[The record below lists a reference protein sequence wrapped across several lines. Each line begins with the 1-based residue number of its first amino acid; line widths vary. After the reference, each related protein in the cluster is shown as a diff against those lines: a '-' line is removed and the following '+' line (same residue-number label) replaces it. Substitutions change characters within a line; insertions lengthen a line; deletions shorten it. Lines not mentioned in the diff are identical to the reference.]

1 MEKDIIKSIEE
12 YMKKNGDNL
21 ELKIKNIVEEF
32 TVRKIKKTEED
43 FKMMFIPILDE
54 IAKELGFKLEPMYEK
69 YVKTGRID
77 CLYNCVDLEYKVPG
91 ALDSVNSYPAR
102 KSINKDYI
110 DEVQK
115 QIRGYSKREKIN
127 IDSILGIIFDGRYF
141 IYVHYLSTDWYI
153 SEPEE
158 VNKYSIE
165 KFLKRV
171 FSLQIDNKAVTIE
184 NLIKDFGFRSY
195 LADNTVKALYN
206 ALYNAVGTNEGVTLI
221 FEQWKSLFRE
231 VSGYSYDTTKDTLK
245 EIKNVYKLD
254 YEEIKIDLLIFSI
267 HTYYALLIKLLVIQ
281 ILYHYKN
288 NNALQQ
294 PIRYS
299 NERLTKDTMKE
310 IEDGGRFRTLGI
322 VNFLEGDFF
331 GWYINIWNE
340 EIYNSIVKV
349 LRVFDEY
356 NYSTINLDE
365 VNSRDLLKKLYN
377 YLLPRK
383 LRHALGE
390 YYSPDWLAQRTYNLM
405 GINGDLD
412 KSFLDPTCGS
422 GTFIVIGIK
431 EIIKKNKHNKDISK
445 NELLNK
451 IIDNVH
457 GFDLNPLAVISAR
470 ANYIIA
476 LGDLIDSTCD
486 EIEIPIYHC
495 DAMLTVLEQPKGNQH
510 VKKLATRAGIYE
522 IPLELGND
530 KEVLYKVLD
539 EFNNNISLGLDFNNK
554 LWSEIQE
561 INPLIKNKS
570 NDEKNEI
577 KALTEVFYK
586 QIKELE
592 KKGIRKVWTQII
604 KNAFVPIFHEKVDY
618 IIGNPPWV
626 NWQTL
631 PEDYRESIHNH
642 WENYKIFDF
651 IGLKARLGSAH
662 DDISVLLTYVVMDNF
677 LKADGEIG
685 FIINQNL
692 LQAYG
697 AGAGF
702 RKFMIR
708 EEISVGVKLVEDFV
722 DVEPF
727 KSLGASNKTAIILM
741 KKNEETVY
749 PVKYKKWFKKNRGII
764 DSEDLLDSVLLKLD
778 YMNLKAEP
786 LRNEDV
792 NSPWLIAYDADM
804 SALKKLVGTSDYKG
818 RKGIDT
824 SANGIYWVTIQDEI
838 RGIINIKN
846 SPENSRKMIPSVTA
860 NVEKNLVYPLVRGKD
875 IKKWRYETP
884 YSIIVP
890 YKENLKDVLSINE
903 LKKLYPN
910 TYNYFY
916 NSRVNPYSEDFI
928 NILVNRG
935 IYKKHYR
942 ETATKEVPPHV
953 LYNIGEYTAAPYK
966 IIWKALQE
974 KGMNTCVI
982 GKENGK
988 LILPDHN
995 NIMVALDCEDEAH
1008 YLCAIMNSKIVGEF
1022 IDAYVSWFKSA
1033 HILEN
1038 INIPKFNRLDKIHIM
1053 IAEKSKEAHRIA
1065 KKNGNV
1071 ESIEDDIDIL
1081 VKEILK

>member
-1 MEKDIIKSIEE
+1 MKKDIIKSIEE
-12 YMKKNGDNL
+12 YMEKNGDSL
-21 ELKIKNIVEEF
+21 ELKIKNIVEDF
-32 TVRKIKKTEED
+32 TIRKRKKTEED
-43 FKMMFIPILDE
+43 FKMAFIPLLE
-54 IAKELGFKLEPMYEK
+54 GIANDVGFNLEPMYEK
-69 YVKTGRID
+69 YVKSGRID
-77 CLYNCVDLEYKVPG
+77 CLYNCLDLEYKVPG
-91 ALDSVNSYPAR
+91 ALDSVNSYPTR
-102 KSINKDYI
+102 KSINEGYI
-110 DEVQK
+110 DEVQR
-115 QIRGYSKREKIN
+115 QIRGYSKTEKIN

-171 FSLQIDNKAVTIE
+171 FSLQIDNKAVTIA
-184 NLIKDFGFRSY
+184 NLIKDFGFRSH
-195 LADNTVKALYN
+195 LADNTVKVLYKALD
-206 ALYNAVGTNEGVTLI
+206 NAVGTNEGVTLI

-231 VSGYSYDTTKDTLK
+231 VSGYSYDTTKETLK
-245 EIKNVYKLD
+245 EIKKVYQID
-254 YEEIKIDLLIFSI
+254 DEEIKIDLLIFSI

-281 ILYHYKN
+281 ILYHHKN
-288 NNALQQ
+288 NKALQQ

-299 NERLTKDTMKE
+299 TDILTKATMQE
-310 IEDGGRFRTLGI
+310 IEGGGRFRSLGI

-331 GWYINIWNE
+331 GWYINIWND
-340 EIYNSIVKV
+340 EIYNSIVKI
-349 LRVFDEY
+349 LKVFDEY

-365 VNSRDLLKKLYN
+365 TNSRDLLKKLYN

-390 YYSPDWLAQRTYNLM
+390 YYSPDWLAQRTYDLM
-405 GINGDLD
+405 DINGDLN

-431 EIIKKNKHNKDISK
+431 EIIAKNKHVSK
-445 NELLNK
+445 KELLNK
-451 IIDNVH
+451 IINNVH

-476 LGDLIDSTCD
+476 LGDLIDSTDD
-486 EIEIPIYHC
+486 EIEIPIFHC
-495 DAMLTVLEQPKGNQH
+495 DAMLTILEQPKGTQY
-510 VKKLATRAGIYE
+510 VKKLATRAGVYE
-522 IPLELGND
+522 IPLELGNN
-530 KEVLYKVLD
+530 KKVLYKVLD
-539 EFNNNISLGLDFNNK
+539 EFNNNISLGLDFNNQ
-554 LWSEIQE
+554 LWSKIEEISS
-561 INPLIKNKS
+561 LIKNKS
-570 NDEKNEI
+570 NEEKNEI
-577 KALTEVFYK
+577 KTLTQAFYS
-586 QIKELE
+586 QIRELE
-592 KKGIRKVWTQII
+592 KKGIREVWTQII

-642 WENYKIFDF
+642 WRNYKIFDF
-651 IGLKARLGSAH
+651 TGLKARLGSAH

-677 LKADGEIG
+677 LKENGEIG

-708 EEISVGVKLVEDFV
+708 EEIPVGVKLVEDFV

-741 KKNEETVY
+741 KKNEDTVY
-749 PVKYKKWFKKNRGII
+749 PVKYTKWFKKNRGII
-764 DSEDLLDSVLLKLD
+764 DSEDLIDSVLLKLD
-778 YMNLKAEP
+778 YMDLNAEP
-786 LRNEDV
+786 LKDDEI
-792 NSPWLIAYDADM
+792 NSPWLIAYDTDM
-804 SALKKLVGTSDYKG
+804 PILKQLVGTSEYQG

-838 RGIINIKN
+838 RGKINIKN
-846 SPENSRKMIPSVTA
+846 SPENSRKVIPDVTA
-860 NVEKNLVYPLVRGKD
+860 IIEKDLVYPLVRGKD
-875 IKKWRYETP
+875 IKKWCYDTP

-890 YKENLKDVLSINE
+890 YKENLKDVLTMDE
-903 LKKLYPN
+903 LRKSYPN

-916 NSRVNPYSEDFI
+916 NSNVNPYSKEFVD
-928 NILVNRG
+928 ILINRG
-935 IYKKHYR
+935 IYKKHYK

-982 GKENGK
+982 GEENGK

-995 NIMVALDCEDEAH
+995 NVMVALDCEDEAY

-1022 IDAYVSWFKSA
+1022 VDAYVSWFKSA

-1038 INIPKFNRLDKIHIM
+1038 INIPKFNKGDKIHSM
-1053 IAEKSKEAHRIA
+1053 IAEKSKEAHRVA
-1065 KKNGNV
+1065 KVNGNV
-1071 ESIEDDIDIL
+1071 ESIENDIDIL
-1081 VKEILK
+1081 VKKILA